1 MKKAISLI
9 LAVCLVAAMAI
20 SASAAAPTVVGHNHD
35 LCNFLYFVVN
45 NVPNNN
51 WSPSWGALL
60 SADNVSVLDITEGT
74 EETLTSCAQAITE
87 KELVAVCE
95 GNEAINNL
103 TVFRQRNVTNDT
115 PINISV
121 KLWPC
126 NPVKK
131 TNQAVVVLFRAEG
144 DETWSVVGYNN
155 TDNVCNA
162 TLPSS
167 GAYVVAMAW

>member
-20 SASAAAPTVVGHNHD
+20 SASAATPTVVGHDHD
-35 LCNFLYFVVN
+35 LCNFLYNVVN
-45 NVPNNN
+45 YGPNIG

-60 SADNVSVLDITEGT
+60 SADKVSVLDITEGT
-74 EETLTSCAQAITE
+74 EEMLTSCAQAITE

-95 GNEAINNL
+95 GDEAINNL
-103 TVFRQRNVTNDT
+103 TVFRQRNVTNET

-121 KLWPC
+121 KLWSC
-126 NPVKK
+126 NPVRK

-144 DETWSVVGYNN
+144 EETWSVVGYNN
-155 TDNVCNA
+155 TENVCNA

>member
-20 SASAAAPTVVGHNHD
+20 SASAATPTVVGHDHD
-35 LCNFLYFVVN
+35 LCNFLYNVVN
-45 NVPNNN
+45 YGPNIG

-60 SADNVSVLDITEGT
+60 SADKVSVLDITEGT

-95 GNEAINNL
+95 GDEAINNL
-103 TVFRQRNVTNDT
+103 TVFRQRNVTNET

-126 NPVKK
+126 NPVRK

-144 DETWSVVGYNN
+144 EETWSVVGYNN
-155 TDNVCNA
+155 TENVCNA